1 MTKVLEEA
9 IIPLFVPVVPP
20 DNSRS
25 EGEEIGIQKQWYE
38 RFGAELCCIGDRSW
52 QFRVTRP
59 PRDHDETIELLRQH
73 YLYAWLDDAYEQETI
88 ENSAAALRVSTHWM
102 FFWQ

>member
-1 MTKVLEEA
+1 MS
-9 IIPLFVPVVPP
+9 
-20 DNSRS
+20 D
-25 EGEEIGIQKQWYE
+25 
-38 RFGAELCCIGDRSW
+38 FGAELCCIGDRSW

-59 PRDHDETIELLRQH
+59 PRDHGEAVKLLRQH
-73 YLYAWLDDAYEQETI
+73 YLYAWQDDAYEQETI